1 MASSAA
7 RGTDSTPA
15 RSSGV
20 RLSELVAVL
29 SFAADFG
36 LGQPMEHVLRSCLIS
51 LRLAER
57 LGLNPRERRETYWVT
72 LLATVCTGESFELAQ
87 MFGSEVAFRSG
98 IYHVGPS
105 QLAQMAHSLGL
116 AGSNHSTPGRVRAAA
131 GILASRGKTVEARFL
146 AHCALTTEIS
156 RRFDLDPGVGVAL
169 SHTFA
174 RWDGKGIPR
183 GVSAE
188 GVPRSVQLM
197 QLADFV
203 EVHGR
208 LHGVDGAIALA
219 RTQGGKQFAPDLARL
234 FRAEAPEILAGLD
247 EHSWDR
253 VIEAEPMPRP
263 PLDEEEFQRAIE
275 VMAHIVDLKSP
286 WFAGHSRGVAELAAG
301 AVKAAGMPDQD
312 VANTRWAGYLH
323 DLGRTGISNAVWDKQ
338 APLTESERERVRLQT
353 YYTERML
360 RRPAALAGLGAI
372 AAAHHERLDGSGY
385 HRGIRGSDIPLPARY
400 LGAADMY
407 HALLEDRP
415 HRPARDPKEAA
426 SVLRAEVR
434 DGRLDAAAVDVILGI
449 SGHRRTGTVG
459 APAGLTAREVEVLV
473 LVARGA
479 STRHVARTLN
489 ITPKTAGNHIERI
502 YAKIGASSRATA
514 TLFALE
520 RGMLSTL
527 EPVQP

>member
-1 MASSAA
+1 MAASAA
-7 RGTDSTPA
+7 HGGDDARG

-29 SFAADFG
+29 SFASDFG

-51 LRLAER
+51 LRLADR
-57 LGLNPRERRETYWVT
+57 LGLDPFERRETYWVT

-87 MFGSEVAFRSG
+87 MFGNEIAFRSG
-98 IYHVGPS
+98 ILHVGPS
-105 QLAQMAHSLGL
+105 QLAQMVHLLGL
-116 AGSNHSTPGRVRAAA
+116 AGSNQSTPGRVRAAA
-131 GILASRGKTVEARFL
+131 GMLASRGKTVEASFL

-156 RRFDLDPGVGVAL
+156 RRFRLDPGIGDAL
-169 SHTFA
+169 SRTFA
-174 RWDGKGIPR
+174 RWDGRGIPR
-183 GVSAE
+183 GISAE

-197 QLADFV
+197 QLADYV

-208 LHGVDGAIALA
+208 LHGLDGALELA
-219 RTQGGKQFAPDLARL
+219 RTHAGKQFAPEVAKL
-234 FRAEAPEILAGLD
+234 FQAEAPEILADLD
-247 EHSWDR
+247 EHVWDR
-253 VIEAEPMPRP
+253 VIEAEPTPGP
-263 PLDEEEFQRAIE
+263 PLEEGEFDAALE
-275 VMAHIVDLKSP
+275 VMAHIADLKSP
-286 WFAGHSRGVAELAAG
+286 WFSGHSSGVAELAAG
-301 AVKAAGMPDQD
+301 AVKAAGMPEQD
-312 VANTRWAGYLH
+312 ITLARRAGFLH

-338 APLTESERERVRLQT
+338 TPLTESERERVRLHT

-360 RRPAALAGLGAI
+360 RRPAALAGLARI
-372 AAAHHERLDGSGY
+372 AAAHHERLDGSGH
-385 HRGIRGSDIPLPARY
+385 HRGIRGSDIPLLSRY

-415 HRPARDPKEAA
+415 HRPARAPNEAA

-434 DGRLDAAAVDVILGI
+434 EGRLDAAAVDVLLGI

-459 APAGLTAREVEVLV
+459 APAGLTPREVEVLV

-479 STRHVARTLN
+479 STRQVAQTLD

-502 YAKIGASSRATA
+502 YTKIGASSRATA

-520 RGMLSTL
+520 HGMLATL
-527 EPVQP
+527 TPIRA